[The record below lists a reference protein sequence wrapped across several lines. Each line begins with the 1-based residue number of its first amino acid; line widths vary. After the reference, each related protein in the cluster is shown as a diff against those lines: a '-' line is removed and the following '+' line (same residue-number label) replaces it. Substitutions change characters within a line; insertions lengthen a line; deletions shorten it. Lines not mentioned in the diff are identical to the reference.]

1 MTTRTA
7 DGEPAG
13 RPVLSFAQERLWFLD
28 RLSPGEA
35 GYLTPFSRRL
45 DGPVD
50 ADLLERALRAV
61 AERHPVLRSRIDAT
75 GGRPVPVAEAAAT
88 VRLERADL
96 SGEPEPERAAED
108 AVRAMLDTP
117 MDLTA
122 APWLRA
128 SLFRLGEGRFLFH
141 VQVHHIAFDGV
152 SRGLFERELSAQYR
166 ALAGGRPAPAL
177 PPGADYAAHAARQH
191 ASLGPAERERLLARW
206 RSALDG
212 APHVLELPSDRPR
225 PARPGPRAGRVD
237 FRIPEGVTAALHRV
251 AEAHRTTLFCVGLA
265 AYQHLLG
272 RYADVRDVLVGVPF
286 AGREDPAVEQVIG
299 FFTHSVPLRGEL
311 GGSPSLDDLTRQARD
326 RVLEALDHQELPLD
340 QLVDGLGVT
349 REANRNPLFQHWFDL
364 TDPELDRPALILPGV
379 RVRPVPVAETTT
391 RFDTELHLRL
401 SGTELTGRLLYSVDL
416 FEQETAERMAGH
428 YAALLAAAAAEPDRP
443 LDSVPLVGAGA
454 ERAELLDLGTGP
466 AVPRGPATVGEY
478 VDRTVA
484 RIPDEVAVTSGG
496 QQLTYRQLD
505 RRSRRIARVLRER
518 GAGPEQVV
526 AVCLP
531 RGPELVCA
539 LLAVVRSGA
548 AYLPVDPELPA
559 ERVAYLLRDSG
570 ATVVLGDSGAE
581 RLTGVARDRMV
592 RVDELLGADRPDGGL
607 EDVLA
612 GGAKDRTAGPL
623 VDDPAAALD
632 PDRFLYVVY
641 TSGST
646 GLPKGVGVTHRT
658 FTRLLD
664 WHLDRYPVAAG
675 EATAQTAGVSFDAAA
690 WEVWPALASG
700 SRLEVCSADE
710 VRTPSRLLDRL
721 AGSGT
726 GTAFVPTALAEALI
740 REPLGRRTP
749 LRRLLTGGDVF
760 RPRADDSPG
769 VPVFNHYGP
778 TENTVIA
785 TATDALAP
793 PWPDRSIG
801 RPIAGVR
808 AYVLDD
814 RLNLVPRGVRGELWL
829 GGALVSRGYLS
840 RAGLTAERFVPD
852 PFTTEPGARMYRT
865 GDLVR
870 WSADGTLGFR
880 GRADGQLKIS
890 GYRVEPAEVE
900 VVLLRCPGIRE
911 AVVTTAAGTDGAPV
925 LAAYLVCGSP
935 GPSDAELRS
944 RLRREVPSYLVP
956 SVFVRLDGL
965 PLTVTGKVDR
975 RALPAPSAAGAR
987 TAVAP
992 RTAAESTVH
1001 GLWQEVLPGRAPG
1014 VEDDFFASG
1023 GTSLSAARLAVRVRE
1038 VFGIDFP
1045 VRAVFDFRTVAEQCT
1060 AVEQLVLESISHMTE
1075 SEINAALNP

>member
-1 MTTRTA
+1 MTLRTA
-7 DGEPAG
+7 DGEPAE

-28 RLSPGEA
+28 QLSPGES

-50 ADLLERALRAV
+50 ADLLERALRTV

-75 GGRPVPVAEAAAT
+75 GGRPVPVAEPATT
-88 VRLERADL
+88 VRLGRADL

-108 AVRAMLDTP
+108 AVRTMLDTP
-117 MDLTA
+117 VDLRV

-128 SLFRLGEGRFLFH
+128 SLFRLSEGRFLFH

-166 ALAGGRPAPAL
+166 ALAGGRPAPAP
-177 PPGADYAAHAARQH
+177 PPGPDYAGHAARQR

-225 PARPGPRAGRVD
+225 PARPGPRAGRVN
-237 FRIPEGVTAALHRV
+237 FRVPQEVTAALYRV
-251 AEAHRTTLFCVGLA
+251 AKAHRTTPFCVGLA

-299 FFTHSVPLRGEL
+299 FFTRSVPLRGEL
-311 GGSPSLDDLTRQARD
+311 AGSPSLDDLTRRVRD
-326 RVLEALDHQELPLD
+326 RVLDALDHQELPLD
-340 QLVDGLGVT
+340 HLVDGLGVT

-364 TDPELDRPALILPGV
+364 ADAELDRPTLILPGV
-379 RVRPVPVAETTT
+379 RVRPVPIAETTT
-391 RFDTELHLRL
+391 RFDTELHLRP
-401 SGTELTGRLLYSVDL
+401 SGGELAGRLLYSADL
-416 FEQETAERMAGH
+416 LDEETAERLAAH
-428 YAALLAAAAAEPDRP
+428 YTALLAGAATEPGRP
-443 LDSVPLVGAGA
+443 LDSIPLTGAAA
-454 ERAELLDLGTGP
+454 ERAQLLDLGTGP
-466 AVPRGPATVGEY
+466 VVRRGPATMDEY

-484 RIPDEVAVTSGG
+484 RIPNEVAVSQGG
-496 QQLTYRQLD
+496 RQLTYRQLD
-505 RRSRRIARVLRER
+505 LRSRLIAQVLRER
-518 GAGPEQVV
+518 GAGPERVV

-539 LLAVVRSGA
+539 LLGVVRSGA
-548 AYLPVDPELPA
+548 AYLSVDPELPA

-570 ATVVLGDSGAE
+570 AAAVLGDAGAG
-581 RLTGVARDRMV
+581 RLTGMTGDRLIL
-592 RVDELLGADRPDGGL
+592 VDEVVDGDGH
-607 EDVLA
+607 A
-612 GGAKDRTAGPL
+612 GGAAESTAGHL
-623 VDDPAAALD
+623 VGDPAAALD
-632 PDRFLYVVY
+632 SDRLLYVVH

-658 FTRLLD
+658 FTRLLG

-675 EATAQTAGVSFDAAA
+675 VATAQTAGVSFDASA
-690 WEVWPALASG
+690 WEIWSALASG
-700 SRLEVCSADE
+700 SRLEVCSANE
-710 VRTPSRLLDRL
+710 VRTPSLLLDRL
-721 AGSGT
+721 ADSGT
-726 GTAFVPTALAEALI
+726 GTAFVPTALAELLI

-749 LRRLLTGGDVF
+749 LRRLLTGGDLF
-760 RPRADDSPG
+760 RPRAGDSPG
-769 VPVFNHYGP
+769 IPVFNHYGP
-778 TENTVIA
+778 TENTVVA

-793 PWPDRSIG
+793 PWPTRSIG

-829 GGALVSRGYLS
+829 GGALVSRGYLG
-840 RAGLTAERFVPD
+840 RGGLTAERFVPD
-852 PFTTEPGARMYRT
+852 PFATEPGARMYRT

-870 WSADGTLGFR
+870 WSTDGTLEFR

-900 VVLLRCPGIRE
+900 AALLRCPGVRE
-911 AVVTTAAGTDGAPV
+911 AVVTAAAVTSGAPV
-925 LAAYLVCGSP
+925 LAAHLVCGSP

-965 PLTVTGKVDR
+965 PLTATGKIDR
-975 RALPAPSAAGAR
+975 GALPAPPEARAG
-987 TAVAP
+987 TTVAP
-992 RTAAESTVH
+992 RTAAESAVH
-1001 GLWQEVLPGRAPG
+1001 GLWLEVLRGRTPG
-1014 VEDDFFASG
+1014 VEEDFFASG
-1023 GTSLSAARLAVRVRE
+1023 GTSLSAARLSVRVQE

-1045 VRAVFDFRTVAEQCT
+1045 VRTVFDFRTVTEQCS
-1060 AVEQLVLESISHMTE
+1060 VIEELVLASISNMTE
-1075 SEINAALNP
+1075 SEISTALNP

>member
-7 DGEPAG
+7 ASEPAG
-13 RPVLSFAQERLWFLD
+13 QPVLSFAQERLWFLD
-28 RLSPGEA
+28 QLSPGES

-75 GGRPVPVAEAAAT
+75 GGRPVPVTEAATT
-88 VRLERADL
+88 VRLERTDL
-96 SGEPEPERAAED
+96 SGELEPERAAED
-108 AVRAMLDTP
+108 AIRTMLNTP
-117 MDLTA
+117 MDLRV

-152 SRGLFERELSAQYR
+152 SRGVFERELSAQYR

-177 PPGADYAAHAARQH
+177 PPGPDYAAHAARQR
-191 ASLGPAERERLLARW
+191 ASLTAAERERLLAHW
-206 RSALDG
+206 RSALDS

-237 FRIPEGVTAALHRV
+237 FRIPEEVTSALYRV

-311 GGSPSLDDLTRQARD
+311 GGSPSLDDLTQQARD

-364 TDPELDRPALILPGV
+364 ADPELDRPALILPGV

-391 RFDTELHLRL
+391 RFDTELHLRP
-401 SGTELTGRLLYSVDL
+401 SGTELAGRLLYSADL
-416 FEQETAERMAGH
+416 FGAETAERLAGH
-428 YAALLAAAAAEPDRP
+428 YAALLAAAAAEPGRP
-443 LDSVPLVGAGA
+443 LDSIPLTGDGA
-454 ERAELLDLGTGP
+454 ERAQLLDLGTGP
-466 AVPRGPATVGEY
+466 AVRRGPATVGEY

-484 RIPDEVAVTSGG
+484 RIPDEVAVSHGG
-496 QQLTYRQLD
+496 RRLTYRQLD
-505 RRSRRIARVLRER
+505 QQSRRIARVVRER
-518 GAGPEQVV
+518 GAGPERVV

-539 LLAVVRSGA
+539 LVGVVRSGA
-548 AYLPVDPELPA
+548 AYLPVDPEHPA

-570 ATVVLGDSGAE
+570 ATAVLGDAGAE
-581 RLTGVARDRMV
+581 RLTGVIGDRLV
-592 RVDELLGADRPDGGL
+592 RVDELLDADFPDDGAA
-607 EDVLA
+607 ES
-612 GGAKDRTAGPL
+612 TAEH
-623 VDDPAAALD
+623 VVEDPAAALD
-632 PDRFLYVVY
+632 PDRLLYVVY

-675 EATAQTAGVSFDAAA
+675 VATAQTAGVSFDAAA
-690 WEVWPALASG
+690 WEIWPALASG

-721 AGSGT
+721 VDSGT
-726 GTAFVPTALAEALI
+726 GMVFVPTALAELLI
-740 REPLGRRTP
+740 REPLDRRTP

-760 RPRADDSPG
+760 RPRAGDSPG
-769 VPVFNHYGP
+769 IPVFNHYGP
-778 TENTVIA
+778 TENTVVA
-785 TATDALAP
+785 TATDALAR
-793 PWPDRSIG
+793 PWPGRSIG

-829 GGALVSRGYLS
+829 GGALVSRGYLG
-840 RAGLTAERFVPD
+840 RAGLTAERFAPD
-852 PFTTEPGARMYRT
+852 PFATEPGARMYRT

-870 WSADGTLGFR
+870 WLTDGTLEFR

-900 VVLLRCPGIRE
+900 VVLLRCPGVRE
-911 AVVTTAAGTDGAPV
+911 AVVTAAAGADGAPV
-925 LAAYLVCGSP
+925 LVAYLVCGSP

-956 SVFVRLDGL
+956 SVFVHLDGL
-965 PLTVTGKVDR
+965 PLTVTGKIDR
-975 RALPAPSAAGAR
+975 RALPAPSVAR
-987 TAVAP
+987 ARATVVP
-992 RTAAESTVH
+992 RTAAESAVH
-1001 GLWQEVLPGRAPG
+1001 GLWLEVLPGHAPG

-1023 GTSLSAARLAVRVRE
+1023 GTSLSAARLSVRVRE

-1045 VRAVFDFRTVAEQCT
+1045 VRAVFDFRTVAEQC
-1060 AVEQLVLESISHMTE
+1060 AAIEELVLESVSNMTD
-1075 SEINAALNP
+1075 SEISAALNP

>member
-1 MTTRTA
+1 
-7 DGEPAG
+7 
-13 RPVLSFAQERLWFLD
+13 V
-28 RLSPGEA
+28 
-35 GYLTPFSRRL
+35 
-45 DGPVD
+45 
-50 ADLLERALRAV
+50 
-61 AERHPVLRSRIDAT
+61 
-75 GGRPVPVAEAAAT
+75 
-88 VRLERADL
+88 
-96 SGEPEPERAAED
+96 
-108 AVRAMLDTP
+108 
-117 MDLTA
+117 
-122 APWLRA
+122 
-128 SLFRLGEGRFLFH
+128 
-141 VQVHHIAFDGV
+141 
-152 SRGLFERELSAQYR
+152 
-166 ALAGGRPAPAL
+166 L
-177 PPGADYAAHAARQH
+177 PPGLDYVAHAARER
-191 ASLGPAERERLLARW
+191 ASLRPAERERLLEHW
-206 RSALDG
+206 RSMLDG

-225 PARPGPRAGRVD
+225 PARPGPRAGRAD
-237 FRIPEGVTAALHRV
+237 FRIPEEATAALYRV

-299 FFTHSVPLRGEL
+299 FFTHSVPLRGEF

-364 TDPELDRPALILPGV
+364 ADPELDWPALILPGV

-391 RFDTELHLRL
+391 RFDTELHLRPSVTRL
-401 SGTELTGRLLYSVDL
+401 AGRLLYSADL
-416 FEQETAERMAGH
+416 FDEETAQRLAGH
-428 YAALLAAAAAEPDRP
+428 YAALLAAAAAEPGRP
-443 LDSVPLVGAGA
+443 LDSIPLTGAGA
-454 ERAELLDLGTGP
+454 ERAQLLDLGTGP
-466 AVPRGPATVGEY
+466 VVRRGPATVGEY

-484 RIPDEVAVTSGG
+484 HIPDEVAVSDGDRR
-496 QQLTYRQLD
+496 LTYRQLD
-505 RRSRRIARVLRER
+505 ARSRRIGRVLRER
-518 GAGPEQVV
+518 GAGPERVV

-539 LLAVVRSGA
+539 LLGVVRSGA

-570 ATVVLGDSGAE
+570 ATAVLGDARAE
-581 RLTGVARDRMV
+581 RLTGVTGDRLV
-592 RVDELLGADRPDGGL
+592 RVDELLDADGPDGG
-607 EDVLA
+607 A
-612 GGAKDRTAGPL
+612 AQSTARH
-623 VDDPAAALD
+623 VVEESATVLD
-632 PDRFLYVVY
+632 PDRLLYVVY

-664 WHLDRYPVAAG
+664 WHLERYPVAAG
-675 EATAQTAGVSFDAAA
+675 VATAQTAGVSFDAAA
-690 WEVWPALASG
+690 WEIWPALASG

-721 AGSGT
+721 VDSGT
-726 GTAFVPTALAEALI
+726 GTAFVPTALAELLI

-760 RPRADDSPG
+760 RPRAGDSPG
-769 VPVFNHYGP
+769 IPVFNHYGP
-778 TENTVIA
+778 TENTVVA
-785 TATDALAP
+785 TATDALAR
-793 PWPDRSIG
+793 PWPGRSIG
-801 RPIAGVR
+801 RPITGVR

-814 RLNLVPRGVRGELWL
+814 WLNLVPRGVRGELWL
-829 GGALVSRGYLS
+829 GGAMVSRGYLG
-840 RAGLTAERFVPD
+840 RARLTAERFVPD
-852 PFTTEPGARMYRT
+852 PFATEPGARMYRT

-870 WSADGTLGFR
+870 WSTDGTLEFR
-880 GRADGQLKIS
+880 GRADGQLKLS

-900 VVLLRCPGIRE
+900 VVLLRCPGVRE
-911 AVVTTAAGTDGAPV
+911 AAVTAAAGADGAPV

-965 PLTVTGKVDR
+965 PLTVTGKIDR
-975 RALPAPSAAGAR
+975 RALPAPSVARAR
-987 TAVAP
+987 TTVAP
-992 RTAAESTVH
+992 RTAAETAVH
-1001 GLWQEVLPGRAPG
+1001 GLWLEVLPERAPG

-1045 VRAVFDFRTVAEQCT
+1045 VRTVFDFRTVAEQC
-1060 AVEQLVLESISHMTE
+1060 AAIEELVVASISKMTE
-1075 SEINAALNP
+1075 SEINAALSP

>member
-1 MTTRTA
+1 MTTTA
-7 DGEPAG
+7 AGEPAG
-13 RPVLSFAQERLWFLD
+13 QPVLSFAQERLWFLD
-28 RLSPGEA
+28 QLSPGES

-75 GGRPVPVAEAAAT
+75 GGRPVPVAEPAT
-88 VRLERADL
+88 AVRLERVDL
-96 SGEPEPERAAED
+96 SVEPEPERAAEE

-117 MDLTA
+117 MDLRV

-128 SLFRLGEGRFLFH
+128 ALFRLGEGRFLFH

-152 SRGLFERELSAQYR
+152 SRGIFERELSARYR

-177 PPGADYAAHAARQH
+177 APGPDYATHAARQR
-191 ASLGPAERERLLARW
+191 ASLGPAERERLLAHW
-206 RSALDG
+206 RDALDG

-225 PARPGPRAGRVD
+225 PARPGPRAGLVD
-237 FRIPEGVTAALHRV
+237 FRIPEEVTAALYRV

-299 FFTHSVPLRGEL
+299 FFTHSVPLRGEF
-311 GGSPSLDDLTRQARD
+311 GGSTSLDDLSRQVRD

-340 QLVDGLGVT
+340 RLVDGLGVT

-364 TDPELDRPALILPGV
+364 ADPELDRPALILPGV
-379 RVRPVPVAETTT
+379 RVRQVPVTETTT
-391 RFDTELHLRL
+391 RFDTELHLRP
-401 SGTELTGRLLYSVDL
+401 SGEGLAGRLLYAADL
-416 FEQETAERMAGH
+416 FDEETAERLAGH
-428 YAALLAAAAAEPDRP
+428 YAALLAAAAAEPGRP
-443 LDSVPLVGAGA
+443 LDSIPLTGAGP
-454 ERAELLDLGTGP
+454 ERARLLDLGTGP
-466 AVPRGPATVGEY
+466 AVRRGPATVDAY

-484 RIPDEVAVTSGG
+484 RFPDEVAVSHDGR
-496 QQLTYRQLD
+496 QLTYRQLD
-505 RRSRRIARVLRER
+505 RWSRRIARVLGER
-518 GAGPEQVV
+518 GAGPEKVV

-539 LLAVVRSGA
+539 LLGVVRSGA
-548 AYLPVDPELPA
+548 AYLPVDPDLPA

-570 ATVVLGDSGAE
+570 ATTVLGDAVAE
-581 RLTGVARDRMV
+581 KLTGMAGDRLV
-592 RVDELLGADRPDGGL
+592 RVDELLGGDGPGGGP
-607 EDVLA
+607 E
-612 GGAKDRTAGPL
+612 GGAVEPAAGP
-623 VDDPAAALD
+623 VAGDPAAALD
-632 PDRFLYVVY
+632 PDRLLYVVY

-675 EATAQTAGVSFDAAA
+675 VATAQTAGVSFDAAA
-690 WEVWPALASG
+690 WEIWPALASG
-700 SRLEVCSADE
+700 SRLEVCSAEE

-726 GTAFVPTALAEALI
+726 GTAFVPTALAESLI
-740 REPLGRRTP
+740 REPLDRRTP

-760 RPRADDSPG
+760 RPRAGDSPG

-778 TENTVIA
+778 TENTVVA
-785 TATDALAP
+785 TATDALAR

-808 AYVLDD
+808 AYVLDG

-829 GGALVSRGYLS
+829 GGALVSRGYPG

-852 PFTTEPGARMYRT
+852 PFATEPGARMYRT

-870 WSADGTLGFR
+870 WSADGTLEFR

-900 VVLLRCPGIRE
+900 VVLLRCPGVRE
-911 AVVTTAAGTDGAPV
+911 AVVTAAAGPDGTPV
-925 LAAYLVCGSP
+925 LAAYVVCGSP

-965 PLTVTGKVDR
+965 PMTVGGKVDR
-975 RALPAPSAAGAR
+975 RALPAPPAAGVR
-987 TAVAP
+987 PAVAP

-1001 GLWQEVLPGRAPG
+1001 GLWREVLPGRAPG

-1023 GTSLSAARLAVRVRE
+1023 GTSLSAARLSVRVRE
-1038 VFGIDFP
+1038 VFGIAFP
-1045 VRAVFDFRTVAEQCT
+1045 VRAVFDFRTVAEQC
-1060 AVEQLVLESISHMTE
+1060 AAIEELVLESISHMTE
-1075 SEINAALNP
+1075 SEIDAALNP

>member
-1 MTTRTA
+1 MTIRTA
-7 DGEPAG
+7 VDEPAG
-13 RPVLSFAQERLWFLD
+13 KPVLSFAQERLWFLD
-28 RLSPGEA
+28 QLSPGEA
-35 GYLTPFSRRL
+35 GYLTPFSRLL

-50 ADLLERALRAV
+50 PDLLERALRAV
-61 AERHPVLRSRIDAT
+61 AERHPVLRSRIDAA
-75 GGRPVPVAEAAAT
+75 GGRPVPVVEVTTT
-88 VRLERADL
+88 VRLERGDF
-96 SGEPEPERAAED
+96 SGEPEPQRAAED
-108 AVRAMLDTP
+108 AVRTMLDTP
-117 MDLTA
+117 MDLTV

-128 SLFRLGEGRFLFH
+128 ALFRLGEGRFLFH

-152 SRGLFERELSAQYR
+152 SRGIFERELSVRYR

-177 PPGADYAAHAARQH
+177 SPGPDYATHAARQRTG
-191 ASLGPAERERLLARW
+191 LGAAERERLLAHW
-206 RSALDG
+206 RSTLDG
-212 APHVLELPSDRPR
+212 VPQVLELPSDRPR
-225 PARPGPRAGRVD
+225 PSRLSPRAGRVD
-237 FRIPEGVTAALHRV
+237 FRIPKEVTAALYRV

-286 AGREDPAVEQVIG
+286 AGREDPAVESVIG

-340 QLVDGLGVT
+340 QLVDGLGAA

-364 TDPELDRPALILPGV
+364 ADPELNRSALILPGV

-391 RFDTELHLRL
+391 RFDTELHLLL
-401 SGTELTGRLLYSVDL
+401 SGTGVTGRLLYAADL
-416 FEQETAERMAGH
+416 FDEAAAERLAGH
-428 YAALLAAAAAEPDRP
+428 YVALLAAAAADPGRP
-443 LDSVPLVGAGA
+443 LDSIPLTGAGA

-466 AVPRGPATVGEY
+466 TVRRGPATVGAY

-484 RIPDEVAVTSGG
+484 RIPDEVAVAQDGRR
-496 QQLTYRQLD
+496 LTYRQLSE
-505 RRSRRIARVLRER
+505 RSRRIAQVLRER
-518 GAGPEQVV
+518 GAGPERVV

-548 AYLPVDPELPA
+548 AYLPVDPELPV
-559 ERVAYLLRDSG
+559 ERIAYLLRDSG
-570 ATVVLGDSGAE
+570 ATAVLGDAGAE
-581 RLTGVARDRMV
+581 ELTGVTRDRLV
-592 RVDELLGADRPDGGL
+592 RVDEFLRADGPSGGPDGRAEEPTA
-607 EDVLA
+607 ED
-612 GGAKDRTAGPL
+612 L
-623 VDDPAAALD
+623 VEDPAAAAD
-632 PDRFLYVVY
+632 PDRLLYVVY

-646 GLPKGVGVTHRT
+646 GLPKGVGVTHRA

-664 WHLDRYPVAAG
+664 WHLDRYPVAPG
-675 EATAQTAGVSFDAAA
+675 EATAQTAGTSFDAAA
-690 WEVWPALASG
+690 WEIWPALASG

-721 AGSGT
+721 ADSGT
-726 GTAFVPTALAEALI
+726 GTAFVPTPLAEHLI
-740 REPLGRRTP
+740 REPLGRRTR

-760 RPRADDSPG
+760 RPRTGDSPG

-778 TENTVIA
+778 TENTVVA
-785 TATDALAP
+785 TATDALAQ

-808 AYVLDD
+808 AYVLDG

-829 GGALVSRGYLS
+829 GGDLVSRGYLG
-840 RAGLTAERFVPD
+840 RAALTAERFVPD
-852 PFTTEPGARMYRT
+852 LFATEPGARMYGT

-870 WSADGTLGFR
+870 WLTDGTLEFR

-900 VVLLRCPGIRE
+900 VVLLRCPRVRE
-911 AVVTTAAGTDGAPV
+911 AVVTSAAGADGAPV

-935 GPSDAELRS
+935 GPTDAELRS

-965 PLTVTGKVDR
+965 PLTATGKIDR
-975 RALPAPSAAGAR
+975 RALPAPSEAGAR
-987 TAVAP
+987 MAVPP
-992 RTAAESTVH
+992 RTPAESAVH
-1001 GLWQEVLPGRAPG
+1001 SLWREVLPGHEPG

-1023 GTSLSAARLAVRVRE
+1023 GTSLSAARLSVRVRE

-1045 VRAVFDFRTVAEQCT
+1045 VRAVFDFRTVTEQC
-1060 AVEQLVLESISHMTE
+1060 AEIEHLVLESISNMTE
-1075 SEINAALNP
+1075 GEINAALNS